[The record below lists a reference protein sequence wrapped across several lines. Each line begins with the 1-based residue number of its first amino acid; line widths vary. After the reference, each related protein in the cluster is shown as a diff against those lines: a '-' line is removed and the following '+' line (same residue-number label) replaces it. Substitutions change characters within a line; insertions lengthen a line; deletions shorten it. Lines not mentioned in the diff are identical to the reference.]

1 MTVSEED
8 HRRKILHCN
17 VTRQPNAFWIVLQLR
32 EDWGFERPHRFLIF
46 DRDSKFSADVLTTVE
61 DHGTQ
66 PVRTAFRSPWQNGVA
81 KRRVGSVRRDLLDHV
96 IVLNERHL
104 RRLLKDYVRY
114 YKDASYCPT
123 SYVVE
128 NPKFRC

>member
-66 PVRTAFRSPWQNGVA
+66 PVRTCGAQIFRRTSELIENAGQSGSSTNGRNSAV
-81 KRRVGSVRRDLLDHV
+81 
-96 IVLNERHL
+96 
-104 RRLLKDYVRY
+104 
-114 YKDASYCPT
+114 T
-123 SYVVE
+123 S
-128 NPKFRC
+128 RSTR